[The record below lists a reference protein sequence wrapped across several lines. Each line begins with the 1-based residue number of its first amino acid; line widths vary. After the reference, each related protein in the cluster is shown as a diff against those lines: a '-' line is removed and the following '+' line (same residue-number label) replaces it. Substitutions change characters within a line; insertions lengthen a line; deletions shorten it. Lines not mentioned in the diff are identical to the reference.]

1 MSRRASSRHSS
12 NRTGGP
18 GMMAAMTVLALS
30 LAACSGQEQRE
41 AWTAGKPVAVSR
53 TQPSP
58 AASTIRTAGEQAAV
72 VAVRQVGVPYRYG
85 GDSVSGF
92 DCSGLV
98 QYAWSAAGKKVPRT
112 TGEQWRQMQP
122 VAQGDLE
129 PGDVL
134 FFNIEGK
141 VSHVGLYLGSR
152 RFVHAP
158 ESGREVTIADLDSEF
173 YRRAFIRGGR
183 P

>member
-1 MSRRASSRHSS
+1 
-12 NRTGGP
+12 
-18 GMMAAMTVLALS
+18 MMAAILISCLFF
-30 LAACSGQEQRE
+30 AACSGPQQRE
-41 AWTAGKPVAVSR
+41 VEQSSRPVAVSQK
-53 TQPSP
+53 QPADSP
-58 AASTIRTAGEQAAV
+58 STRRTAGEQAAV
-72 VAVRQVGVPYRYG
+72 VGVRQVGVPYRYG

-98 QYAWSAAGKKVPRT
+98 QYAWSAAGMKVPRT

-122 VAQGDLE
+122 VAGTDLK

-134 FFNIEGK
+134 FFNIAGK

-183 P
+183 PR